1 MSRKEFY
8 RVGNIK
14 TEQGLWYDQNGNF
27 TGLIH
32 NDFNFCM
39 NKDLPMPFDPDIV
52 GWLST
57 TATLEDLFNWFSKED
72 IKKLEKHGWY
82 ISIYIAT
89 DYREKYNHYVI
100 NQETSKLLA
109 IMIIGDS
116 DKPINHNNCKTQ
128 NVLEQ

>member
-1 MSRKEFY
+1 MIAKEFY

-32 NDFNFCM
+32 NEFDFCM
-39 NKDLPMPFDPDIV
+39 NKDLPMPFDEDIV

-57 TATLEDLFNWFSKED
+57 TDTLEDLFNWFSRED
-72 IKKLEKHGWY
+72 IKQLEKHGYY
-82 ISIYIAT
+82 ISIYKAT

-100 NQETSKLLA
+100 NQESSELLA
-109 IMIIGDS
+109 IMIIGNFEMGFDVE
-116 DKPINHNNCKTQ
+116 PIF
-128 NVLEQ
+128 